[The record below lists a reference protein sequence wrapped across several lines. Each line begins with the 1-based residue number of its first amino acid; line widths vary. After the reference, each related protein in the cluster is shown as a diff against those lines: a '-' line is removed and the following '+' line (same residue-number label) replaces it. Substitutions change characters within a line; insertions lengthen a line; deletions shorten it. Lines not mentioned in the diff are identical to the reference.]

1 MLKIREEL
9 YTLKICLVDRAKIQ
23 HYELPNAWVNIL
35 LRNVYHQRIFFFP
48 FGGII
53 LQRWLC
59 RICFVG
65 LGEDLS
71 SGQSPTCV
79 KFLKLINYFLNS
91 FRFTEKSNSTGSSHM
106 EQFSL
111 LLTSPIRMVHLL
123 ILMNQCWYIINL
135 RFLHYFITVVFLFH
149 NPIQDTTRH
158 LNVISP

>member
-1 MLKIREEL
+1 
-9 YTLKICLVDRAKIQ
+9 
-23 HYELPNAWVNIL
+23 
-35 LRNVYHQRIFFFP
+35 
-48 FGGII
+48 
-53 LQRWLC
+53 
-59 RICFVG
+59 
-65 LGEDLS
+65 
-71 SGQSPTCV
+71 
-79 KFLKLINYFLNS
+79 
-91 FRFTEKSNSTGSSHM
+91 M